1 MFLHIL
7 NDSCPKRPP
16 GSILAPLCL
25 RVLAADLTN
34 KLTYK
39 QDEPAG
45 KLVVRRI
52 IQEKRTEHTIL
63 DHHILSTQ
71 SFCHNSNIPL
81 FLILTIQDAKIH
93 CLLRNVTVPTYLPTP
108 LRPQP
113 MRSQLYLSMYFLA
126 PKGALEIQM
135 FVCLSVILSFCPHYA
150 FKRVPKSS

>member
-63 DHHILSTQ
+63 QPRTNKYSADFQGCFEDVRAFLIQILCSL
-71 SFCHNSNIPL
+71 SIPL
-81 FLILTIQDAKIH
+81 GLQFLKMGLVIEFGQHMSELLLKEERKGQIQ
-93 CLLRNVTVPTYLPTP
+93 CFGL
-108 LRPQP
+108 Q
-113 MRSQLYLSMYFLA
+113 
-126 PKGALEIQM
+126 G
-135 FVCLSVILSFCPHYA
+135 
-150 FKRVPKSS
+150 VPKKCTIVVFWL